1 MSSPPSYW
9 SSYVTAQTEWPTA
22 VSVKPEVRR
31 LLAHFYH
38 LLDIPDPGIG
48 HRFAEEVFT
57 PDGVMFGMGPGFQ
70 GQAEIR
76 KAREN
81 AWTDYVSRRHEV
93 LRVYA
98 HDGLGLDLLVIGRVE
113 MGLRNG
119 KTVREEFVARFVV
132 VVGDDDDDD
141 DERTLGTGKGKGNGN
156 GNGGGPR
163 LKYSRVWSVSIA
175 LHLWYSVLPRGVL
188 HPLISFWCSCMGG
201 PF

>member
-1 MSSPPSYW
+1 MSSPPSYS

-38 LLDIPDPGIG
+38 LLDIPDPSVG

-57 PDGVMFGMGPGFQ
+57 PDGVMFGMGPGFE
-70 GQAEIR
+70 GAVEIR

-81 AWTDYVSRRHEV
+81 AWTDYVSRRHEM

-119 KTVREEFVARFVV
+119 KSVREEFVARFVV
-132 VVGDDDDDD
+132 VVGVDDDD
-141 DERTLGTGKGKGNGN
+141 DERTAGNDNGN
-156 GNGGGPR
+156 DNGGGPR
-163 LKYSRVWSVSIA
+163 LKYSRVWSNMEPIMAA
-175 LHLWYSVLPRGVL
+175 LREE
-188 HPLISFWCSCMGG
+188 
-201 PF
+201 

>member
-1 MSSPPSYW
+1 MSLPPSSSSS

-38 LLDIPDPGIG
+38 LLDIPDPRIG

-70 GQAEIR
+70 GHAEIR

-81 AWTDYVSRRHEV
+81 AWTDYVARRHEM

-119 KTVREEFVARFVV
+119 KIVREEFVARFVV
-132 VVGDDDDDD
+132 AVD
-141 DERTLGTGKGKGNGN
+141 DERTLGKGNGS
-156 GNGGGPR
+156 GGGPR
-163 LKYSRVWSVSIA
+163 LKYSRVWSNMEPIMAA
-175 LHLWYSVLPRGVL
+175 LREE
-188 HPLISFWCSCMGG
+188 
-201 PF
+201 